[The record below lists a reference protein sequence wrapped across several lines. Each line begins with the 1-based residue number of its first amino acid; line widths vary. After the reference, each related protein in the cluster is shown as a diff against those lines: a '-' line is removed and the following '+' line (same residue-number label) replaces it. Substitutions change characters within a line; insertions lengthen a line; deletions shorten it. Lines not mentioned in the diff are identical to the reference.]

1 MTSKEA
7 RDTFIKYFAAR
18 GHRIVKSSPV
28 IPQDDPTLLF
38 TNAGMNQFKDIF
50 LGKRERPYPRATSC
64 QKCIR
69 VSGKHND
76 LEEVGIDGHHHTFF
90 EMLGNWSFGDY
101 FKEEAIRFAW
111 ELITEVYQLPKDR
124 IYASVFTDD
133 IESERIWS
141 KFLPNNRIL
150 KFGMKHNFWEMGD
163 TGPCGPC
170 TEMHYDRGEDFGR
183 IEDGCFI
190 NSGCER
196 FVELWNIVFM
206 QYFRDEDGNLLDL
219 PMKNVDTGLGFE
231 RLVAILQNGKTNY
244 DTDIFLPI
252 IRRIEEL
259 SGIEYTEK
267 TAMPFRVISDH
278 IRMLAFSIA
287 DGGIPSND
295 GRGYVIRRILRRAAR
310 YSRMLDVKE
319 PILYRLIPKLT
330 ELIGDIYPEL
340 QQREQHITDVIKSEE
355 EQFNET
361 LDRGLDIFKKLAN
374 KAEENGSRT
383 IWGEDVFRLYDTY
396 GFPVDLTQIMAD
408 EKGLIVDMQ
417 GFNREM
423 EKQRARAREASSF
436 EVTHTLTSDWKT
448 VKETDTHS
456 VFVGY
461 EKVAVE
467 ANVVKYGQDGEF
479 YLLVLDRTPFYPTS
493 GGQASDR
500 GWITGKE
507 MRFSVEEA
515 FRDGETIIHKGKL
528 ISGDIE
534 ENVVA
539 KIDVNRRIA
548 TARNHTATHLL
559 QAALRELLGEHC
571 HQSGSLVEPERL
583 RFDFSH
589 SKPLTDEELL
599 EVERLVND
607 SILSD
612 IPVDIYECPY
622 EEAMEK
628 GAMAL
633 FSEKYDE
640 IVRVVEVPG
649 VSRELCGG
657 THINRTGE
665 IGMFI
670 IISETGIASGIRR
683 IEAITGTSALEY
695 IQHQRNIM
703 SEILSSLNCPK
714 EKVLDR
720 IESLLEQI
728 KGLKRE
734 KEQLAL
740 TASSANI
747 TKIIENAPQ
756 VENSRLIVHRF
767 DEMTRETLFKQLDII
782 KPNLPS
788 GIAVLFSKT
797 ADDKVAIIAYVTED
811 LRLKH
816 SISAKDIVVEIANV
830 VSGSGGG
837 RDDIAQAGG
846 KDIDKI
852 DDAVEE
858 AKRLLARLMVR

>member
-7 RDTFIKYFAAR
+7 RETFIKYFAAR
-18 GHRIVKSSPV
+18 GHKVVKSSPV
-28 IPQDDPTLLF
+28 IPQGDPTLLF

-50 LGKRERPYPRATSC
+50 LGKRERPYLRATSC

-101 FKEEAIRFAW
+101 FKEEAIQFAW

-124 IYASVFTDD
+124 IYVSVFTDD

-141 KFLPNNRIL
+141 KFLPQNRVL
-150 KFGMKHNFWEMGD
+150 KFGMKHNFWEMGE

-170 TEMHYDRGEDFGR
+170 TEIHYDRGEEFGR

-190 NSGCER
+190 NSSCER
-196 FVELWNIVFM
+196 FVELWNIVFI
-206 QYFRDEDGNLLDL
+206 QYFRDENGNLLNL
-219 PMKNVDTGLGFE
+219 PMKSVDTGLGLE
-231 RLVAILQNGKTNY
+231 RLAAILQNVKTDY
-244 DTDIFLPI
+244 DTDLLLPI

-267 TAMPFRVISDH
+267 TATPFRVISDH
-278 IRMLAFSIA
+278 IRMIAFSIA

-310 YSRMLDVKE
+310 YSRMLNIKE
-319 PILYRLIPKLT
+319 PILYRLVPELT
-330 ELIGDIYPEL
+330 KIMGDVYPEL
-340 QQREQHITDVIKSEE
+340 QQREQHIIGVIKSEE

-361 LDRGLDIFKKLAN
+361 LDRGLEIFNELAS
-374 KAEENGSRT
+374 KAEEDGSRT

-396 GFPVDLTQIMAD
+396 GFPVDLTRIMAD
-408 EKGLIVDMQ
+408 ERGLIVDMQ

-423 EKQRARAREASSF
+423 EKQRARARGASSF
-436 EVTHTLTSDWKT
+436 EVTHIPTSDWKT
-448 VKETDTHS
+448 VKETDTDS

-461 EKVAVE
+461 ENVAVE
-467 ANVVKYGQDGEF
+467 ANVVKYVQDGEF
-479 YLLVLDRTPFYPTS
+479 YLLVLDKTPFYPTS
-493 GGQASDR
+493 GGQVSDK

-507 MRFSVEEA
+507 MRFSVKEV
-515 FRDGETIIHKGKL
+515 FRDGDTIIHKGKL
-528 ISGDIE
+528 ISGEIE
-534 ENVVA
+534 ENAVA

-571 HQSGSLVEPERL
+571 HQSGSLVEPGRL

-589 SKPLTDEELL
+589 FKPLTDEELL
-599 EVERLVND
+599 EIERLVND

-612 IPVDIYECPY
+612 IPVNTYECPY
-622 EEAMEK
+622 EEAIEN
-628 GAMAL
+628 GAIAL

-649 VSRELCGG
+649 VSKELCGG

-665 IGMFI
+665 IGIFI
-670 IISETGIASGIRR
+670 ITSETGIASGVRR

-703 SEILSSLNCPK
+703 SEISSLLNCPK
-714 EKVLDR
+714 EKVVER
-720 IESLLEQI
+720 IEALLEQV
-728 KGLKRE
+728 KALKKE
-734 KEQLAL
+734 NEQLTLA
-740 TASSANI
+740 ASSANI
-747 TKIIENAPQ
+747 SKIIEDAPQ

-797 ADDKVAIIAYVTED
+797 PDNKVAIIAYVTED

-816 SISAKDIVVEIANV
+816 SISAKEIIVEIANV

-852 DDAVEE
+852 DEAVKK
-858 AKRLLARLMVR
+858 AKQLLARLIIR

>member
-1 MTSKEA
+1 
-7 RDTFIKYFAAR
+7 
-18 GHRIVKSSPV
+18 
-28 IPQDDPTLLF
+28 
-38 TNAGMNQFKDIF
+38 
-50 LGKRERPYPRATSC
+50 
-64 QKCIR
+64 
-69 VSGKHND
+69 
-76 LEEVGIDGHHHTFF
+76 
-90 EMLGNWSFGDY
+90 
-101 FKEEAIRFAW
+101 
-111 ELITEVYQLPKDR
+111 
-124 IYASVFTDD
+124 
-133 IESERIWS
+133 
-141 KFLPNNRIL
+141 
-150 KFGMKHNFWEMGD
+150 
-163 TGPCGPC
+163 
-170 TEMHYDRGEDFGR
+170 
-183 IEDGCFI
+183 
-190 NSGCER
+190 
-196 FVELWNIVFM
+196 
-206 QYFRDEDGNLLDL
+206 
-219 PMKNVDTGLGFE
+219 
-231 RLVAILQNGKTNY
+231 
-244 DTDIFLPI
+244 
-252 IRRIEEL
+252 
-259 SGIEYTEK
+259 
-267 TAMPFRVISDH
+267 
-278 IRMLAFSIA
+278 
-287 DGGIPSND
+287 
-295 GRGYVIRRILRRAAR
+295 
-310 YSRMLDVKE
+310 
-319 PILYRLIPKLT
+319 
-330 ELIGDIYPEL
+330 
-340 QQREQHITDVIKSEE
+340 
-355 EQFNET
+355 
-361 LDRGLDIFKKLAN
+361 
-374 KAEENGSRT
+374 
-383 IWGEDVFRLYDTY
+383 
-396 GFPVDLTQIMAD
+396 
-408 EKGLIVDMQ
+408 
-417 GFNREM
+417 
-423 EKQRARAREASSF
+423 
-436 EVTHTLTSDWKT
+436 
-448 VKETDTHS
+448 
-456 VFVGY
+456 
-461 EKVAVE
+461 
-467 ANVVKYGQDGEF
+467 
-479 YLLVLDRTPFYPTS
+479 
-493 GGQASDR
+493 
-500 GWITGKE
+500 
-507 MRFSVEEA
+507 
-515 FRDGETIIHKGKL
+515 DGETIIHKGKL

-767 DEMTRETLFKQLDII
+767 NEMTRDVLFKQLDII
-782 KPNLPS
+782 KSNLPS

-846 KDIDKI
+846 KDVDKI